1 MDIKNGKTEILIL
14 IITDLHNP
22 EIFGFHRI
30 YVYTNGE
37 LKFPLSLFFLN
48 LTMPLTVPF

>member
-1 MDIKNGKTEILIL
+1 MAWDVSLRSRKIDIPEITASKLRIV
-14 IITDLHNP
+14 ITDLHNP

-37 LKFPLSLFFLN
+37 FKFPLSLFI
-48 LTMPLTVPF
+48 